1 MNPKEDKIPE
11 TITIESKLAIAIIQ
25 AGRETRT
32 GFLMFAPK
40 FAGGSRGEQMVNV
53 SMQFGG
59 LLDELAKKL
68 TEKKEGGSALP
79 KLNPKK

>member
-1 MNPKEDKIPE
+1 MNPKENKIPG

-32 GFLMFAPK
+32 GFLMCAPK

-53 SMQFGG
+53 ANQFGV
-59 LLDELAKKL
+59 LLNELANKL
-68 TEKKEGGSALP
+68 ADGKNNETGNGAKA
-79 KLNPKK
+79 